1 MATTTAVNEST
12 QQALENRL
20 LAPKFYRTD
29 YKAMNTLDVS
39 PVRREWDVMMANFEE
54 DKNRAHFKQSIDFD
68 PESLDVD
75 MDLKRDFLDFL
86 VSSITSEYSL

>member
-1 MATTTAVNEST
+1 MATSTALNNST

-39 PVRREWDVMMANFEE
+39 SVRGEWDVMMANFEE
-54 DKNRAHFKQSIDFD
+54 DKNRAHFKQSIEFD
-68 PESLDVD
+68 PASLDVD
-75 MDLKRDFLDFL
+75 M
-86 VSSITSEYSL
+86 